1 MNIMRGACYVM
12 TNGKPVVFSKGLFT
26 SIGGGY
32 LGIVPLP
39 AVYMLVAFAIL
50 WVVLN
55 KTKFGRRTYAVGGNI
70 VAAQY
75 SGVNTRRTVCLVYV
89 ISGLLSACSGILLI
103 SRLGSGQPTIGEG
116 AELDAIAS
124 CVVGGVSMAGGSGTL
139 AGTLLGCLIIG
150 IIGNILNLVGVN
162 SYYQLIVKGI
172 VIVAAIYIDI
182 AKNRLVV
189 KKSKR

>member
-1 MNIMRGACYVM
+1 M